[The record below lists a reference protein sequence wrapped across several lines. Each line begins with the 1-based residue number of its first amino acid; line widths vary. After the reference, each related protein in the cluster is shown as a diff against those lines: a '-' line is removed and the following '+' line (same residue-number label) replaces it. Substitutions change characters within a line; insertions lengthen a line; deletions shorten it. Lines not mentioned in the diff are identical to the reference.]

1 MFNSNTCLNTAPLRD
16 IMLENLNYLD
26 VLTFQG
32 HSRSNVIVPLDSPY
46 MQFLLMFI
54 SNIWP
59 NSAPLQDIRL
69 LNLSDLEI
77 DLSMSLRVNVK

>member
-1 MFNSNTCLNTAPLRD
+1 
-16 IMLENLNYLD
+16 MLENLNYLD
-26 VLTFQG
+26 FLTFQG